1 MSEQPAEPTASLIAL
16 VGDVLAQ
23 LEGSLV
29 TECEFHT
36 GDYRILV
43 RRSPV
48 PAALHYEPLAEATD
62 AVPESWRPVSAPLT
76 GIFYL
81 TETPQS
87 PPFVTLGAVVS
98 EHQVVGLIESM
109 KMFNP
114 VESDFT
120 GTLRSI
126 VVTGQQMVERGQVL
140 MYLEPLE
147 EVS

>member
-1 MSEQPAEPTASLIAL
+1 MSDQLAEPTASLIAL
-16 VGDVLAQ
+16 VEDVLAQ
-23 LEGSLV
+23 LEGSVV
-29 TECEFHT
+29 TECELHT
-36 GDYRILV
+36 GDYRVLV
-43 RRSPV
+43 RRSPISAPV
-48 PAALHYEPLAEATD
+48 QYEPLAEANDVMPETWR
-62 AVPESWRPVSAPLT
+62 AVHAPLT

-81 TETPQS
+81 TESPQS
-87 PPFVTLGAVVS
+87 PPFVTMGAVVS
-98 EHQVVGLIESM
+98 ERQVVGLIESM

>member
-1 MSEQPAEPTASLIAL
+1 MSEQLAEPTASLIAL
-16 VGDVLAQ
+16 VEDVLAQ
-23 LEGSLV
+23 LEGSRV
-29 TECEFHT
+29 TECELHT

-48 PAALHYEPLAEATD
+48 SAPAYYEPPAEAAD
-62 AVPESWRPVSAPLT
+62 AVPENWQAVHAPLT

-81 TETPQS
+81 TESPQS
-87 PPFVTLGAVVS
+87 PPFVTMGTVVS
-98 EHQVVGLIESM
+98 ERQVVGLIESM

-147 EVS
+147 EGS

>member
-1 MSEQPAEPTASLIAL
+1 MSEPLAEPIASLIAL
-16 VGDVLAQ
+16 VEDVLSQ

-29 TECEFHT
+29 TECELHT

-43 RRSPV
+43 RRSPLSAPV
-48 PAALHYEPLAEATD
+48 YQEPPTEVGDT
-62 AVPESWRPVSAPLT
+62 VPENWRAVYAPLT

-81 TETPQS
+81 TESPQS
-87 PPFVTLGAVVS
+87 PPFVTVGAVVS
-98 EHQVVGLIESM
+98 DHQVVGLIESM

-114 VESDFT
+114 VESDIT

-126 VVTGQQMVERGQVL
+126 VVSGQQMVERGQVL

-147 EVS
+147 EAP

>member
-1 MSEQPAEPTASLIAL
+1 MSEQVAEPTASLIAL
-16 VGDVLAQ
+16 VEDVLAQ

-29 TECEFHT
+29 TECELHT

-48 PAALHYEPLAEATD
+48 STPVHYESPAEAKD
-62 AVPESWRPVSAPLT
+62 LVPESWQAVCAPLT

-87 PPFVTLGAVVS
+87 PPFVVVGALVS
-98 EHQVVGLIESM
+98 ERQVVGLIESM

-114 VESDFT
+114 VESDLT

-140 MYLEPLE
+140 MYIEPLE

>member
-1 MSEQPAEPTASLIAL
+1 MSEQLAEPTASLIAL
-16 VGDVLAQ
+16 VEDVLAQ
-23 LEGSLV
+23 LDGSLV
-29 TECEFHT
+29 TECELRT

-43 RRSPV
+43 RRSPI
-48 PAALHYEPLAEATD
+48 AAAVHYDPPGETAD
-62 AVPESWRPVSAPLT
+62 AVPESWRAICAPLT

-98 EHQVVGLIESM
+98 ERQVVGLIESM

-114 VESDFT
+114 VESDLT